1 MENAL
6 NDLQL
11 AESEVCEIMKTA
23 EETMKELQNLPR
35 CDGEKLAALSN
46 KYMELIQS
54 VYDRVTVY
62 SKIMHQTNENNED
75 IYSQEKEKE
84 IFESLM
90 KISETSDQPL

>member
-6 NDLQL
+6 DDLQL

-23 EETMKELQNLPR
+23 EETMKELQNLPQ
-35 CDGEKLAALSN
+35 CDGEKLTALSN

-54 VYDRVTVY
+54 VYARVSVY
-62 SKIMHQTNENNED
+62 SKIMDQTNESNEE

-84 IFESLM
+84 IFESLK
-90 KISETSDQPL
+90 KISEKADHPL